1 MHLLM
6 NIRQL
11 LLGMWLAWLLYWLI
25 FAGTAKPTQRRESP
39 ASRLSHVLPLLLG
52 VYLIIWPRL
61 RIPWLSAQ
69 LLPDV
74 PARFWLALALVA
86 AGLGFTVWA
95 RVHLGKNWSGTV
107 TQKQGHELV
116 RSGPY
121 AYVRHPIYTGLLA
134 ALLGSAIALGEPRG
148 FLGVLIVLAAF
159 WRKLRIEE
167 GFMRELFPEQYVR
180 YMNEVPALLPLTTA
194 RRSAPR

>member
-6 NIRQL
+6 NVRPL
-11 LLGMWLAWLLYWLI
+11 MLGTWLAWLLYWLI
-25 FAGTAKPTQRRESP
+25 SAATAKPTQRRESL

-61 RIPWLSAQ
+61 PVPGLSDP
-69 LLPDV
+69 LLPQV
-74 PARFWLALALVA
+74 PARYWLALALVA

-95 RVHLGKNWSGTV
+95 RVHLGRNWSGDV

-121 AYVRHPIYTGLLA
+121 AYVRHPIYTGLLL